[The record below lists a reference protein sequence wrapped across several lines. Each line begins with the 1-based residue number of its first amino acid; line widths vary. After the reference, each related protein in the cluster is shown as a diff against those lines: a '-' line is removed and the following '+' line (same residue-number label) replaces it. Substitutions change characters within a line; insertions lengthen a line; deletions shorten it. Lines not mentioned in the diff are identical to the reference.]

1 MGSWVLWALAAA
13 FAVAAFADSAHGAE
27 SRSALWEDEGA
38 SQKGHGGTVWLP
50 RTTQR
55 LRKKL
60 PFYRPGSLSVLS
72 RGLMGNASL
81 PQGHSGGDLWSESG
95 ESLHRREREAATFRA
110 RCRGCCGTQL
120 PNHTG
125 SGENRP
131 SGGDTG
137 PLGSTPSPAP
147 PMGHRPGMYTPI
159 RRMRQPHGP
168 FEEGQAGSI
177 SGARRGSP
185 QEAGTAH
192 DRCRGCCSASD
203 TADTEPPG
211 RREEGSGSHV
221 SEGGPSK
228 RVWRPGLGSKRPA
241 QSGASGAAP
250 FPRGTPEPSWPHGGQ

>member
-125 SGENRP
+125 SGE
-131 SGGDTG
+131 
-137 PLGSTPSPAP
+137 
-147 PMGHRPGMYTPI
+147 
-159 RRMRQPHGP
+159 
-168 FEEGQAGSI
+168 AGSI